1 MPRLL
6 AVLAVSTLA
15 LGLVAGC
22 GGGDSEPLPEAVPAP
37 PQRAQLDWE
46 ETYGKPGERVVFGV
60 RELEVVPD
68 GWRAE
73 ISITNDTDVQYA
85 VGDPEASLDRRF
97 GLMLFPT
104 GDLRE
109 LEQRNRAGELP
120 EIRTAEDYE
129 PPLPLV
135 LEPGATWAGTIS
147 ARGSLPAGLWAR
159 VVFGALVP
167 VGEAP
172 EGLPDVLVWI
182 TDHAHQLERTP
193 EA

>member
-1 MPRLL
+1 MPRAL
-6 AVLAVSTLA
+6 AVLAVSALA

-22 GGGDSEPLPEAVPAP
+22 GGDDSEPLPQAVPAP
-37 PQRAQLDWE
+37 PQRADLGWE
-46 ETYGKPGERVVFGV
+46 ESYGEPGARMVFRV

-68 GWRAE
+68 GWRAA
-73 ISITNDTDVQYA
+73 ISITNDTKVRYA
-85 VGDPEASLDRRF
+85 VGDPKASLDRRF

-104 GDLRE
+104 GDVRE

-120 EIRTAEDYE
+120 EIRAAEEYE

-135 LEPGATWAGTIS
+135 LEPGATWTGTIS
-147 ARGSLPAGLWAR
+147 ARGSLPAGLYAR

-167 VGEAP
+167 VGESP

-182 TDHAHQLERTP
+182 TDHAHRLHGGS
-193 EA
+193 AA